1 MAKYNEST
9 LKAISIAK
17 WACERSGG
25 TLSTEHLL
33 IGLLNNGGEVAPL
46 LSLFKVDSK
55 TIEQNM
61 EFSETV
67 NDVVFSDEAHRAL
80 NNAKI
85 IIVNEGGR
93 IINDLSLL
101 YAILL
106 DNTSKGAKIL
116 AKCGVFYMKVKRI
129 KELLNMGID
138 FKYLQ
143 EEPSQDT
150 EKEAEAEES
159 KEDFFTYYK
168 ISDLE
173 KFLKEKIVGQDEVIN
188 TVCGVL
194 KRSYAG
200 LTDGKRPLGSFL
212 FCGTTGV
219 GKTELAKA
227 ISEYLFGNDGL
238 VFLDMSEYAEQSA
251 ASRLIGA
258 APGYIGYEDGGQL
271 TEAVLKRKKC
281 VVLFDEIEKAHS
293 SIYNLLL
300 QILEEGRLTDSKG
313 KTVSFENTVI
323 ILTSNTGAKNLNN
336 TTMGIGA
343 KSEENENESRKNDVL
358 CAIKQH
364 FNPELLNRFDEILIF
379 NKLFRKD
386 LIDIFKIM
394 FYNLSKRLEKKGIE
408 LVCDSET
415 ADFFIDAINEKEYGA
430 RKIKREIIKLIEIP
444 LSDLILEKKIGA
456 GDSIVFYLKNGEPVL
471 EKVLK
476 N

>member
-25 TLSTEHLL
+25 ILSTEHLL
-33 IGLLNNGGEVAPL
+33 IGLLKNGGETAHL
-46 LSLFKVDSK
+46 LSLFNIDSK
-55 TIEQNM
+55 SLEEHIEFTKTAK
-61 EFSETV
+61 EAEISE
-67 NDVVFSDEAHRAL
+67 EAERAL

-85 IIVNEGGR
+85 IVFNEGGR
-93 IINDLSLL
+93 TINDVALL

-106 DNTSKGAKIL
+106 DNTSSGAKIL
-116 AKCGVFYMKVKRI
+116 AERGVFYMNVKRI
-129 KELLNMGID
+129 KDLLNMGID
-138 FKYLQ
+138 IKYFKDSA
-143 EEPSQDT
+143 SQNKT
-150 EKEAEAEES
+150 KENAEKN
-159 KEDFFTYYK
+159 EDLFSYYK
-168 ISDLE
+168 ITDME
-173 KFLKEKIVGQDEVIN
+173 KYLKQKIIGQDEIIN
-188 TVCGVL
+188 SVCGVL

-200 LTDGKRPLGSFL
+200 LSDGKRPLGSFL

-227 ISEYLFGNDGL
+227 ISEYLFGSDGL

-258 APGYIGYEDGGQL
+258 APGYVGYEEGGQL
-271 TEAVLKRKKC
+271 TEAVFKRKRC

-313 KTVSFENTVI
+313 KVVTFENTVI
-323 ILTSNTGAKNLNN
+323 ILTSNTGSKNFNATN
-336 TTMGIGA
+336 MGISE
-343 KSEENENESRKNDVL
+343 KNEENENELRKNDVL
-358 CAIKQH
+358 LSVKKH

-379 NKLFRKD
+379 NRLFRKD

-408 LVCDSET
+408 LVLIPESIDL
-415 ADFFIDAINEKEYGA
+415 FIDSISEKEYGA
-430 RKIKREIIKLIEIP
+430 RKIKREIIKQIEIP
-444 LSDLILEKKIGA
+444 LSDLILEQKIGE
-456 GDSIVFYLKNGEPVL
+456 GDQIEFKFINGKPIL
-471 EKVLK
+471 IKVLK

>member
-25 TLSTEHLL
+25 ILSTEHLL
-33 IGLLNNGGEVAPL
+33 IGLLKNGGETAHL
-46 LSLFKVDSK
+46 LSLFNIDSK
-55 TIEQNM
+55 NFEENM
-61 EFSETV
+61 QFTKTAKEAKFSE
-67 NDVVFSDEAHRAL
+67 EAERAL

-85 IIVNEGGR
+85 IVLNEGGR
-93 IINDLSLL
+93 TISDISLL

-106 DNTSKGAKIL
+106 DSTCNGAKIL
-116 AKCGVFYMKVKRI
+116 SEKGVFYMNVKRI
-129 KELLNMGID
+129 KDLLNMGID
-138 FKYLQ
+138 IKYFKDPATQ
-143 EEPSQDT
+143 NSETKTD
-150 EKEAEAEES
+150 EKS
-159 KEDFFTYYK
+159 EDFFSYYK
-168 ISDLE
+168 ITDME
-173 KFLKEKIVGQDEVIN
+173 QYLKTKIIGQDEIIS

-227 ISEYLFGNDGL
+227 ISEYLFGSDGL
-238 VFLDMSEYAEQSA
+238 VFLDMSEYSEQSA

-258 APGYIGYEDGGQL
+258 APGYVGYEEGGQL
-271 TEAVLKRKKC
+271 TEAVFKRKKC

-313 KTVSFENTVI
+313 KVVTFENTVI
-323 ILTSNTGAKNLNN
+323 ILTSNTGSKCFTASN
-336 TTMGIGA
+336 MGISE
-343 KSEENENESRKNDVL
+343 KSEENENELRKNEVL
-358 CAIKQH
+358 SSVKKY

-379 NKLFRKD
+379 NRLFRKD

-394 FYNLSKRLEKKGIE
+394 FYNLVKRLEKKGIK
-408 LVCDSET
+408 LVLNSESI
-415 ADFFIDAINEKEYGA
+415 DLFIDSISEKEYGA
-430 RKIKREIIKLIEIP
+430 RKIRREIIRQIEIP
-444 LSDLILEKKIGA
+444 LSDLILEQKIKS
-456 GDSIVFYLKNGEPVL
+456 GDRIEFNFLNGKPTLCKTLKN
-471 EKVLK
+471 
-476 N
+476 